1 MTIARPAVLLAAALC
16 LGLAAPAPAQEAAP
30 VAAAEATGEVVIIP
44 FAPPIGTPLTYRMR
58 FERKRATGD
67 SAMEFDQRLTFA
79 DYGDGF
85 VLTVETL
92 SFNSEGRRF
101 DLSDKRMLD
110 VLPPALKVY
119 LMPMAVELDETG
131 EMVRMRDWP
140 AMQEGLRGM
149 PDAVAAMTGKPVDEA
164 ALAAVKSVLDP
175 FINASAE
182 DAPALMIRG
191 WPAVLGYGGGEFV
204 SGEPLRGYTEVDTPF
219 APTPIP
225 AVSQGSVTRS
235 SDGRIMLT
243 QSTLI
248 DPEVLR
254 TLTLALIE
262 QIKSRA
268 PTQGSSRLAEEIRS
282 LSITDEV
289 AIAMD
294 PVTGLP
300 VTARIARVTN
310 AEMPTGAMT
319 NGEIT
324 TITRIE
330 P

>member
-1 MTIARPAVLLAAALC
+1 MTFSKSALLLAAALC
-16 LGLAAPAPAQEAAP
+16 LGATGTAGAQEAAPAPAEA
-30 VAAAEATGEVVIIP
+30 ATGEAITIP
-44 FAPPIGTPLTYRMR
+44 FAPPIGTPIGYRLR

-67 SAMEFDQRLTFA
+67 SAMEFDQRLTFVRA
-79 DYGDGF
+79 EGGYA
-85 VLTVETL
+85 LTVETL

-110 VLPPALKVY
+110 ALPPALKVY
-119 LMPMAVELDETG
+119 LMPMVVELDETG
-131 EMVRMRDWP
+131 EMVRMRDWGV
-140 AMQEGLRGM
+140 MQEGLRGM
-149 PDAVAAMTGKPVDEA
+149 PDAVAAMSGEPVDEA

-175 FINASAE
+175 FLNASAE

-191 WPAVLGYGGGEFV
+191 WPAVLGYGGAEFV
-204 SGEPLRGYTEVDTPF
+204 SGELIRGYTEVETPF
-219 APTPIP
+219 SPTPIP

-235 SDGRIMLT
+235 GDGKLNLVQT
-243 QSTLI
+243 TLI

-254 TLTLALIE
+254 ALTLALIE

-268 PTQGSSRLAEEIRS
+268 PTQGTSRLAEEIRS

-289 AIAMD
+289 GINID

-300 VTARIARVTN
+300 VTARIERVTS
-310 AEMPTGAMT
+310 ADMPTGAMV

-324 TITRIE
+324 SISRID